1 MVLMLILLVDVSE
14 VAKVPVLLIEV
25 ILSATLSV
33 TLMVRV
39 LAVA

>member
-1 MVLMLILLVDVSE
+1 MLILLVDVSE